1 MLDEIKA
8 IIFDMDGSLLDS
20 MWMWPE
26 VDRMYMEKYSLSMPD
41 DFYQAIQGKSYTE
54 MAQYFLDTFPSL
66 ECTLCDIQNEWTDM
80 TRELYRTKV
89 PLKPGAGEF
98 LKRMKNAKIL
108 MGIATSNGRELT
120 DEALKALHIRRYF
133 ASVRTA
139 CEVPRGKPAPD
150 VYLKVAED
158 LRVSPENCL
167 VFEDIPNGLLAGTS
181 AGMKVCAVE
190 DEFSKPYEREKR
202 KIADYYI
209 HDYRQVWEQTYEKC
223 GE

>member
-1 MLDEIKA
+1 
-8 IIFDMDGSLLDS
+8 
-20 MWMWPE
+20 
-26 VDRMYMEKYSLSMPD
+26 
-41 DFYQAIQGKSYTE
+41 
-54 MAQYFLDTFPSL
+54 
-66 ECTLCDIQNEWTDM
+66 
-80 TRELYRTKV
+80 
-89 PLKPGAGEF
+89 
-98 LKRMKNAKIL
+98 

-167 VFEDIPNGLLAGTS
+167 VFEDIPNGLLAGKS